1 MEVLLLT
8 GIMIIGLVL
17 VFASFFTKVFNK
29 NNNSSNDLQSQINQL
44 KKEIAYLKKEEK

>member
-17 VFASFFTKVFNK
+17 VFASFFIKVFKK
-29 NNNSSNDLQSQINQL
+29 NNNSSDDLQSQINQL
-44 KKEIAYLKKEEK
+44 KKEIDNLKKKEK

>member
-1 MEVLLLT
+1 MEILLLT

-29 NNNSSNDLQSQINQL
+29 NNNSRDDLQSQVNQL
-44 KKEIAYLKKEEK
+44 KKEIDNLKKKEK